1 MGVKIYVLDVS
12 HISENEIDIYLN
24 RLSKFR
30 RKKVNSL
37 SKLTDKKLSVGVGL
51 LLDIA
56 LKPYGLNESDMTY
69 RVNEY
74 GKSEFENFLNI
85 HFSFSHSGNYAV
97 CAISDNRLGCD
108 IEKIGRVDMKIAN
121 RFFTK
126 AECDRIKSLN
136 FDEQKI
142 ELAKIWTV
150 KESYGKAI
158 GRGVYSVLGTDINDI
173 DYNINTFYDINDYV
187 LSCCSEDNDVNLNII
202 DIKNDVD

>member
-1 MGVKIYVLDVS
+1 
-12 HISENEIDIYLN
+12 
-24 RLSKFR
+24 
-30 RKKVNSL
+30 
-37 SKLTDKKLSVGVGL
+37 
-51 LLDIA
+51 
-56 LKPYGLNESDMTY
+56 
-69 RVNEY
+69 
-74 GKSEFENFLNI
+74 
-85 HFSFSHSGNYAV
+85 
-97 CAISDNRLGCD
+97 
-108 IEKIGRVDMKIAN
+108 MKIAN

-126 AECDRIKSLN
+126 AECDRIKSLS

>member
-12 HISENEIDIYLN
+12 HISENELDIYLN

-30 RKKVNSL
+30 RKKVKSL

-56 LKPYGLNESDMTY
+56 LKQHGLNECDMTY

-74 GKSEFENFLNI
+74 GKSEFENLTNI
-85 HFSFSHSGNYAV
+85 HFSISHSGNYAV

-126 AECDRIKSLN
+126 AEFDRIKSLN

>member
-1 MGVKIYVLDVS
+1 MGVRIYVLDVS
-12 HISENEIDIYLN
+12 HISENELDIYLN

-56 LKPYGLNESDMTY
+56 LKQYGLNECDMTY

-74 GKSEFENFLNI
+74 GKSEFENLTNI
-85 HFSFSHSGNYAV
+85 HFSISHSGNYAV

-108 IEKIGRVDMKIAN
+108 IEKIGRVDMKISN

-126 AECDRIKSLN
+126 AECDRINSLN

>member
-1 MGVKIYVLDVS
+1 MGVRIYVLDVS
-12 HISENEIDIYLN
+12 HISENELDIYLN

-56 LKPYGLNESDMTY
+56 LKQYGLNECDMTY

-74 GKSEFENFLNI
+74 GKSEFENLTNI
-85 HFSFSHSGNYAV
+85 HFSISHSGNYAV

-173 DYNINTFYDINDYV
+173 DYNINTF
-187 LSCCSEDNDVNLNII
+187 
-202 DIKNDVD
+202 

>member
-1 MGVKIYVLDVS
+1 MGIKIYVLDVS
-12 HISENEIDIYLN
+12 HISENELDICLN

-56 LKPYGLNESDMTY
+56 LKPYGLNECDMTY

-74 GKSEFENFLNI
+74 GKSEFENLPDI
-85 HFSFSHSGNYAV
+85 HFSISHSGNYAV

-126 AECDRIKSLN
+126 AECERMKSLN
-136 FDEQKI
+136 FDEQKF
-142 ELAKIWTV
+142 ELAKIWTI
-150 KESYGKAI
+150 KESYGKAL
-158 GRGVYSVLGTDINDI
+158 GRGVNSVVGTDINDI